1 MEGNNDIHKRE
12 TNRRRALWRLAALAP
27 GDTAAFELIQ
37 LLDKVNQAELD
48 DDSLGTRILGVE
60 EVLLQVPVEPHPS
73 TLSIVK
79 IEDIPQPW
87 RSRFLA
93 ASIGST
99 RVAEGFYAHDWHSFL
114 RKWQAEMRHVA
125 EHRTARCERG

>member
-1 MEGNNDIHKRE
+1 VEENNDIHKRE
-12 TNRRRALWRLAALAP
+12 IHRRRVLWRLTALAP

-37 LLDKVNQAELD
+37 VLDEVDQAELD
-48 DDSLGTRILGVE
+48 DDSLGTKILGVE
-60 EVLLQVPVEPHPS
+60 EVLVQVPMEPHPS
-73 TLSIVK
+73 TISIVK
-79 IEDIPQPW
+79 VEDIPQPW

-114 RKWQAEMRHVA
+114 NKWQVEMRLLA
-125 EHRTARCERG
+125 EHRTARGK